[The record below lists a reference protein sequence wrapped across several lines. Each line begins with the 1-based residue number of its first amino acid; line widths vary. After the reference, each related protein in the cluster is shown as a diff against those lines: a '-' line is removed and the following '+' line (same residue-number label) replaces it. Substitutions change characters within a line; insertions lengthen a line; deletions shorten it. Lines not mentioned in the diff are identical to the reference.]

1 MAGPSTV
8 DALAARLRDSTA
20 PVVPRGGGSKSTW
33 GGVAEGEVLDV
44 SGLDAV
50 LDHAAGDLVVTAQ
63 AGVRLADLQ
72 ARLSASRQWL
82 ALDPPEP
89 GATLGGIVATA
100 ATGPRRLL
108 YGAPRDLLIG
118 VTFVLA
124 DGTVARA
131 GGKVVK
137 NVAGY
142 DLCKL
147 LCGSYGTLAVLAELT
162 FRLHPLPE
170 ATRAVVAEVRDPV
183 SVQRAVQAALHSQ
196 AVASAIEYDDG
207 RLTVVVEGVEA
218 GVDARAKAVAAAV
231 GGALADLPGGFGQR
245 PWADGEVGVKVAAE
259 IGALEEVLRS
269 LDDAGASRVAGAAG
283 SGVLY
288 AALPDVGVVP
298 SLREAL
304 APYDG
309 SVVVLHASDEDRRRV
324 DPWGPVKGLSLMRRV
339 KERFDPERR
348 LAPGRFV
355 GGI

>member
-1 MAGPSTV
+1 MAGPASV
-8 DALAARLRDSTA
+8 DELAARLRDA
-20 PVVPRGGGSKSTW
+20 IGPVVPRAGGSKSTW
-33 GGVAEGEVLDV
+33 GGVAEGETLDL

-162 FRLHPLPE
+162 FRLHPVPE
-170 ATRAVVAEVRDPV
+170 AARAVLAEVPDPA
-183 SVQRAVQAALHSQ
+183 SAQRAVQAALHSQ
-196 AVASAIEYDDG
+196 AVASAIEYDEG

-218 GVDARAKAVAAAV
+218 GVDARAEAVADAV
-231 GGALADLPGGFGQR
+231 GGALADLPVGFGER

-259 IGALEEVLRS
+259 INAFEPVLRA
-269 LDDAGASRVAGAAG
+269 LGDAGARRVAGPAG

-288 AALPDVGVVP
+288 AALPAIDVVP

-309 SVVVLHASDEDRRRV
+309 SVVVLHASDDDRRRV
-324 DPWGPVKGLSLMRRV
+324 DPWGPVKGLALMRRV